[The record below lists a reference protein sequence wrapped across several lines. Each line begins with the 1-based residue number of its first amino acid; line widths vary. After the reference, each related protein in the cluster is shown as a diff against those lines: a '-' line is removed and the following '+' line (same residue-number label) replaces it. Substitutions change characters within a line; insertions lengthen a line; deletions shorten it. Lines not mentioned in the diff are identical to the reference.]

1 MLEGRYVSFLADRIG
16 DVVDRLP
23 DGNEREELELFVGE
37 LKDVIPVVFEGA
49 KDTPKPRQHA
59 RRGTNRRSQSEASI
73 QASLGE

>member
-49 KDTPKPRQHA
+49 KDTPKPRQ
-59 RRGTNRRSQSEASI
+59 RGKGGRKLQRENGGITAN
-73 QASLGE
+73 LGE